1 MSKAKLFTHHYMQ
14 DHNIKRYICR
24 YCQSS
29 YTQLSDSYVHIAD
42 AHPSYPVDII
52 EREYRPG
59 FKLVELPIPS
69 EAHYEQLRR
78 IREEGP
84 PKPSLKRESE
94 PPSSPQKNKKI
105 SGGAVGPTVMLNSI
119 LGVKGAK
126 ATVSSISGRLS
137 ASSLLDEPLVNIG
150 AAEGEES
157 TEDPLSLD
165 NEGCAVAAGGAGQ
178 VDSDTGSVNFD
189 AYPLSNLR

>member
-1 MSKAKLFTHHYMQ
+1 MQ
-14 DHNIKRYICR
+14 NHNIKRYICR

-29 YTQLSDSYVHIAD
+29 HTQLSDSYVHVAD

-59 FKLVELPIPS
+59 YKLPELPYPG
-69 EAHYEQLRR
+69 EAHFEQLRR

-84 PKPSLKRESE
+84 PKTSLKRESSE
-94 PPSSPQKNKKI
+94 PPTSPQKKIKKAPI
-105 SGGAVGPTVMLNSI
+105 VLNTI

-126 ATVSSISGRLS
+126 AAVSSIPGQL
-137 ASSLLDEPLVNIG
+137 AATSLLDEPLVNIDGGVG
-150 AAEGEES
+150 AENTTTVE
-157 TEDPLSLD
+157 EDPLSLD
-165 NEGCAVAAGGAGQ
+165 SEGCVGAPVVANGGGAQ

-189 AYPLSNLR
+189 AYPLSNFR